1 MGDTGIILWGND
13 RWLGFSITHAS
24 AKAEGQYF
32 GLNSPSL
39 AFHILSTE
47 QWLED
52 VNARENACRS
62 HG

>member
-13 RWLGFSITHAS
+13 RWLGFS
-24 AKAEGQYF
+24 
-32 GLNSPSL
+32 SL

-52 VNARENACRS
+52 VNARENACNARDNIRDRS
-62 HG
+62 SAKCHRSSGT